1 MKKLLTI
8 GHSYVI
14 AQNRCLA
21 HEIAR
26 QGAGRWDVTVAAPR
40 WIAGEVHPAALV
52 VAPDEPCGVVPLPMR
67 IGRHP
72 HLRFF
77 SGLRQLLR
85 RDWDLVHIWQEPYVL
100 AAAQVALASPK
111 AARVVPVTFQNIAKR
126 YPAPVR
132 YVERRV
138 MERADGWIAFG
149 QTAHDTQRPKAAYTK
164 RPVRVIP
171 PGVDTSFFRPDAAAR
186 ESVRRHLN
194 WSSSDRVVGFLG
206 RFVPEKGI
214 DLLVRA
220 LSRQS
225 APWCALFVGV
235 GPLEATVRRLEERFP
250 ERVRVLT
257 NVRHDGVPTYLNAM
271 DILCAPSQSTAQW
284 REQFGRM
291 LIEAMA
297 CGVPVIATR
306 SGEIPYVVGSTGI
319 LVDEHDEQGL
329 AEAIARLLDDDEL
342 RRKLAGRALIRVREQ
357 FAWSVVARAHLEFFD
372 QLMA

>member
-1 MKKLLTI
+1 MRKLLTI
-8 GHSYVI
+8 GHSYVV

-21 HEIAR
+21 HEFAR
-26 QGAGRWDVTVAAPR
+26 LGAGRWEVTVAAPR
-40 WIAGEVHPAALV
+40 WITGEIHPAALV
-52 VAPDEPCGVVPLPMR
+52 VAPDEPCGVVSLPMR

-111 AARVVPVTFQNIAKR
+111 CARVVPVTFQNIDKR

-138 MERADGWIAFG
+138 MKRADGWIAFG
-149 QTAHDTQRPKAAYTK
+149 KTAHDTQRPKAIYTE
-164 RPVRVIP
+164 RPVRIIP
-171 PGVDTSFFRPDAAAR
+171 PGVDTTFFRPDPAAR
-186 ESVRRHLN
+186 ESVRRHLH

-206 RFVPEKGI
+206 RFVAEKGI
-214 DLLVRA
+214 DPLVRA
-220 LSRQS
+220 LIRQS
-225 APWCALFVGV
+225 SPWCALFVGT
-235 GPLEATVRRLEERFP
+235 GPLEPSVRRLEEMFP
-250 ERVRVLT
+250 EQVRVLT
-257 NVRHDGVPTYLNAM
+257 NVKHDAVPTYLNAM
-271 DILCAPSQSTAQW
+271 DVLCAPSQSTAHW

-306 SGEIPYVVGSTGI
+306 SGEIPHVIEGTGI
-319 LVDEHDEQGL
+319 LVDEHDEQAL
-329 AEAIARLLDDDEL
+329 TDAIARLLDDEGL
-342 RRKLAGRALIRVREQ
+342 RRTLAERALCRVREQ
-357 FAWSVVARAHLEFFD
+357 FAWPVVARAHLEFFEE
-372 QLMA
+372 LMA